1 MVYFIADMHLGHAN
15 ILKHCNRPFS
25 SVEEMDE
32 TLIENWNSR
41 VTDRDDVWIVGD
53 FAFRTRVSAEIY
65 LKNLKGRKHLVKG
78 NHDKTW
84 MKGLDL
90 SRYFGSVNEIAEMK
104 LDGRHIVLCHYP
116 MMCWDKSHYGS
127 YLIFGHIHNDTDLP
141 FWDMIKDNDHM
152 LNAGVDVNGFYPVTF
167 DELVENNRRFRAE
180 KEAGCVSS
188 CKESLRMPAS
198 L

>member
-1 MVYFIADMHLGHAN
+1 MTYFTADMHLGHAN

-25 SVEEMDE
+25 SIEEMDE

-53 FAFRTRVSAEIY
+53 FTFRTRVSAGTC
-65 LKNLKGRKHLVKG
+65 LKNLKGHKHLVTG

-90 SRYFGSVNEIAEMK
+90 SEYFESVGEIAETK

-116 MMCWDKSHYGS
+116 MMCWNKSQYGA
-127 YLIFGHIHNDTDLP
+127 YLIHGHIHNDTDLP

-167 DELVENNRRFRAE
+167 DELKKNN
-180 KEAGCVSS
+180 EAFKAG
-188 CKESLRMPAS
+188 L
-198 L
+198 